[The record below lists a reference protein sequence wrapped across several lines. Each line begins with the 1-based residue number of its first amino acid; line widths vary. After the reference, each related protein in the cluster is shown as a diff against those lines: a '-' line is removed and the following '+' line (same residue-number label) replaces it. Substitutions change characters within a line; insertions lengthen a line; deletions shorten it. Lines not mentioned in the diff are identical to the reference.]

1 MLYLPKLIFVKIG
14 LIKEGKTPPD
24 KRVPLSPKQCKWVSD
39 NYPNL
44 ELVVQRS
51 PIRKYQD
58 QEYLDEGI
66 TIVESVE
73 DCDVLLGVK
82 EVPIDQLIPNKKYFF
97 FSHTFK
103 KQPYNRKLLQAIID
117 KNIQLI
123 DWETITNAKGQ
134 RLIAFGRFAGIV
146 GCYNGLL
153 GYGEKT
159 KKYHLKRAHLCEDR
173 QEMEEEL
180 HKLNLPNDFKLVITG
195 GGRVGKGALEV
206 IEKTNIK
213 KVSPEDF
220 LSKDFNF
227 PVYTQLTAK
236 DYVSRDDKK
245 NFDKSVFFSNPAG
258 HSSTFLKYAQV
269 ADMYVA
275 CHYWDNRSPF
285 IFTRKDM
292 EHPNWKISV
301 VADVSCDIDGPVA
314 CTLRPSTITN
324 PFYGYDPKTQKEV
337 DFYSK
342 NSIGVMAVD
351 NLPCELPKDA
361 SLEFGKM
368 FIDHVLQPLTGN
380 DPEEIIYR
388 ASETINGRLTPHF
401 EYLQDYLDGKD

>member
-1 MLYLPKLIFVKIG
+1 MKIG
-14 LIKEGKTPPD
+14 LIKEGKNPPD
-24 KRVPLSPKQCKWVSD
+24 KRVPLSPKQCKWIKEK
-39 NYPNL
+39 YPDV
-44 ELVVQRS
+44 ELVVQKS
-51 PIRKYQD
+51 SIRKYKD
-58 QEYLDEGI
+58 QEYLNEGI
-66 TIVESVE
+66 TLVDKVE

-103 KQPYNRKLLQAIID
+103 RQPYNRKLLQAIIN
-117 KNIQLI
+117 KKIQLI

-153 GYGEKT
+153 GYGLKS
-159 KKYHLKRAHLCEDR
+159 KRYSLKRAHLCEDR

-180 HKLNLPNDFKLVITG
+180 QKLNLPTDFKLVITG

-206 IEKTNIK
+206 IAKTDIK

-220 LSKDFNF
+220 IAKDYNY
-227 PVYTQLTAK
+227 PVYTQLDVE
-236 DYVSRDDKK
+236 DYVSRED
-245 NFDKSVFFSNPAG
+245 NKSFNKSQFFNDPAG
-258 HSSTFLKYAQV
+258 HSSTFMKYSKV
-269 ADMYVA
+269 ADLYVA

-292 EHPNWKISV
+292 LDPNWKINV

-314 CTLRPSTITN
+314 CTIRPSTITN
-324 PFYGYDPKTQKEV
+324 PFYGYDPHSQKEI
-337 DFYSK
+337 DFQYEK
-342 NSIGVMAVD
+342 SIGVMAVD

-361 SLEFGKM
+361 STEFGKM
-368 FIDHVLQPLTGN
+368 FIDHVLEPLTGN
-380 DPEEIIYR
+380 DPENIIYR
-388 ASETINGRLTPHF
+388 ASETLNGKLTPQF
-401 EYLQDYLDGKD
+401 EYLKDYLDRKD

>member
-1 MLYLPKLIFVKIG
+1 VKIG
-14 LIKEGKTPPD
+14 LIKEGKNPPD
-24 KRVPLSPKQCKWVSD
+24 KRVPLSPKQCKWIKEK
-39 NYPNL
+39 YPDV
-44 ELVVQRS
+44 ELVVQKS
-51 PIRKYQD
+51 SIRKYKD
-58 QEYLDEGI
+58 QEYLNEGI
-66 TIVESVE
+66 TLVDKVE

-103 KQPYNRKLLQAIID
+103 KQPYNRKLLQAIIN
-117 KNIQLI
+117 KKIQLI

-153 GYGEKT
+153 GYGLKS
-159 KKYHLKRAHLCEDR
+159 KRYSLKRAHLCEDR

-180 HKLNLPNDFKLVITG
+180 QKLNLPTDFKLVITG

-206 IEKTNIK
+206 IAKTDIK

-220 LSKDFNF
+220 IAKDYNY
-227 PVYTQLTAK
+227 PVYTQLDVE
-236 DYVSRDDKK
+236 DYVSRED
-245 NFDKSVFFSNPAG
+245 NKSFNKSQFFNDPAG
-258 HSSTFLKYAQV
+258 HSSTFMKYSKV
-269 ADMYVA
+269 ADLYVA

-292 EHPNWKISV
+292 LDPNWKINV

-314 CTLRPSTITN
+314 CTIRPSTITN
-324 PFYGYDPKTQKEV
+324 PFYGYDPHSQKEI
-337 DFYSK
+337 DFQYEK
-342 NSIGVMAVD
+342 SIGVMAVD

-361 SLEFGKM
+361 STEFGKM
-368 FIDHVLQPLTGN
+368 FIDHVLEPLTGN
-380 DPEEIIYR
+380 DPENIIYR
-388 ASETINGRLTPHF
+388 ASETLNGKLTPQF
-401 EYLQDYLDGKD
+401 EYLKDYLNRKD

>member
-1 MLYLPKLIFVKIG
+1 MKIG

-24 KRVPLSPKQCKWVSD
+24 KRVPLSPKQCNWIKEK
-39 NYPNL
+39 YPNL
-44 ELVVQRS
+44 ELVVQKS
-51 PIRKYQD
+51 PIRKYKD
-58 QEYLDEGI
+58 QEYLNEGI
-66 TIVESVE
+66 TLVDKVE

-103 KQPYNRKLLQAIID
+103 KQPYNRKLLQAIIE

-153 GYGEKT
+153 GYGVKS
-159 KKYHLKRAHLCEDR
+159 KKYSLKRAHLCEDR

-180 HKLNLPNDFKLVITG
+180 QKINLPKNFKLVITG

-206 IEKTNIK
+206 IAKINIQ

-220 LSKDFNF
+220 ISKDFNY
-227 PVYTQLTAK
+227 PVYTQLDVK
-236 DYVSRDDKK
+236 DYLSRDDNKS
-245 NFDKSVFFSNPAG
+245 FDKYEFFNNPVG
-258 HSSTFLKYAQV
+258 HSSTFMKYAKV
-269 ADMYVA
+269 ADLYVA

-285 IFTRKDM
+285 IFTRNDM
-292 EHPNWKISV
+292 LHPNWKISV

-314 CTLRPSTITN
+314 CTLRPSTIAN
-324 PFYGYDPKTQKEV
+324 PFYGYDPHSQKEV
-337 DFYSK
+337 DFLSR
-342 NSIGVMAVD
+342 NTVGVMAVD

-361 SLEFGKM
+361 STEFGKM
-368 FIDHVLQPLTGN
+368 FIEHVLDPLIGN
-380 DPEEIIYR
+380 DPENIIYR
-388 ASETINGRLTPHF
+388 GSETLDGKLTPQF
-401 EYLQDYLDGKD
+401 EYLKDYLEGKD

>member
-1 MLYLPKLIFVKIG
+1 VKIG

-24 KRVPLSPKQCKWVSD
+24 KRVPLSPKQCKWIQEK
-39 NYPNL
+39 YPDIK
-44 ELVVQRS
+44 LVVQKS
-51 PIRKYQD
+51 PIRKYKDQD
-58 QEYLDEGI
+58 YLNEGI
-66 TIVESVE
+66 TLVDKVE
-73 DCDVLLGVK
+73 DCEVLLGVK

-103 KQPYNRKLLQAIID
+103 KQPYNRKLLQAVIE

-153 GYGEKT
+153 GYGLKSN
-159 KKYHLKRAHLCEDR
+159 KYSIKRAHLCEDR

-180 HKLNLPNDFKLVITG
+180 HKLNLPRDFKLVITG

-206 IEKTNIK
+206 IAKTNIK

-220 LSKDFNF
+220 LIKDFNF
-227 PVYTQLTAK
+227 PVYTQLDVK
-236 DYVSRDDKK
+236 DYVSRDDNKS
-245 NFDKSVFFSNPAG
+245 FDKSEFFNDPIG
-258 HSSTFLKYAQV
+258 HSSTFMKYAKV
-269 ADMYVA
+269 ADLYVA

-285 IFTRKDM
+285 IFTRNDM
-292 EHPNWKISV
+292 LHPNWKISV

-314 CTLRPSTITN
+314 CTLRPSTIDN
-324 PFYGYDPKTQKEV
+324 PFYGYDPKSQKEV
-337 DFYSK
+337 DFLYK
-342 NSIGVMAVD
+342 NTVGVMAVD

-368 FIDHVLQPLTGN
+368 FIDHVLEPLTGN
-380 DPEEIIYR
+380 DPENIIYR
-388 ASETINGRLTPHF
+388 ASETINGKLTPHF
-401 EYLQDYLDGKD
+401 EYLQDYLEGKN